1 MNILW
6 NEISILQA
14 KISFAGWQLTIKGS
28 DDGLSTKLKLGTGE
42 LVYLLCKTVF
52 FSITFE

>member
-1 MNILW
+1 MEWDLNPTSKDTFHWIAL
-6 NEISILQA
+6 NE
-14 KISFAGWQLTIKGS
+14 KGF
-28 DDGLSTKLKLGTGE
+28 DDSLLTKLKLGTGE